1 MFAPIDIENK
11 LKEQRSKTNAKV
23 IEIATDI
30 LNADSKH
37 ENNIQ
42 QNLVSSDG
50 FDTIFLKHYDKANI
64 YSIQDI
70 KKIAINYRLRF
81 LPTKYAKK
89 TIPQEAIFKIK
100 NLEKQNNTEIKDFFL
115 LAPSDAFD
123 LEDANKDP
131 LLFAPLSNNKYLLI
145 HKWGQDLSWYKKII
159 AFPLRNI
166 ETILLSIAVFSLIIT
181 LMTPTWIILNSAE
194 IDMGYFG
201 YHRAA
206 WFVYSCI
213 LFLSITTFL
222 CFSQGIYPSTYQWNK
237 KTYN

>member
-1 MFAPIDIENK
+1 MFSAIDIEKK
-11 LKEQRSKTNAKV
+11 LQDQRLKTNAKI
-23 IEIATDI
+23 IESASII
-30 LNADSKH
+30 LNEDSKH
-37 ENNIQ
+37 EKKIQ
-42 QNLVSSDG
+42 QNLISSDG
-50 FDTIFLKHYDKANI
+50 FDTISLTHYDKSNI
-64 YSIQDI
+64 FSIHDI

-100 NLEKQNNTEIKDFFL
+100 DLEKQNNTEIKDFFL
-115 LAPSDAFD
+115 LAPSEAFD
-123 LEDANKDP
+123 LEDVNKDP
-131 LLFAPLSNNKYLLI
+131 LLFAALSNNKYLLI
-145 HKWGQDLSWYKKII
+145 HKWGHDLSWYKKIS